1 MKKQLLYVAN
11 WKSYLTHNQAIAFC
25 KNNGPELQH
34 LSKHASI
41 VLCPDFTALAHI
53 KPLLGHVCLGAQ
65 NCSSFEP
72 GAHTG
77 NVSAASLQ
85 EIGVQYCIVG
95 HSERRKNNHETSED
109 VSKKV
114 MLLLEQ
120 GIIPIICVSDNYAS
134 ELKSIFEKIKN
145 LALHSIVAYEPI
157 QAIGTGKPADTTTIT
172 TTLSALK
179 QEFYAHAPNMRISL
193 LYGGSVSP
201 ESVQE
206 LKTIPHLDGFLI
218 GKASTD
224 FQKLKNIVE

>member
-25 KNNGPELQH
+25 KNHGPELQD
-34 LSKHASI
+34 LSQHASI
-41 VLCPDFTALAHI
+41 VLCPDSTALAHI

-77 NVSAASLQ
+77 DVSAASLQ
-85 EIGVQYCIVG
+85 EIGVQCCIVG
-95 HSERRKNNHETSED
+95 HSECRKNNHETPQD
-109 VSKKV
+109 VANKV
-114 MLLLEQ
+114 MLLLKQ
-120 GIIPIICVSDNYAS
+120 DITPIICVSDDYSS
-134 ELKSIFEKIKN
+134 ELKPIFENVKD
-145 LALHSIVAYEPI
+145 LARHIMIAYEPI
-157 QAIGTGKPADTTTIT
+157 QAIGTGKPADKTTIT
-172 TTLSALK
+172 TTLSALA
-179 QEFYAHAPNMRISL
+179 QDFYINAPTMHPSF

-201 ESVQE
+201 ESIQE
-206 LKTIPHLDGFLI
+206 LKTIPNLDGFLI